1 MLALIEQIYACAD
14 DPTRWEGTLE
24 SIAHVTGADSL
35 ALFARLPDTV
45 VLAKTGIR
53 DDAWQEFVDYYAS
66 INPIAPRCDKA
77 FGADRVRDAQLVLS
91 EQELESTEFYNDFFK
106 PNGMHYTVGVSV
118 AVGDGLP
125 LADFSSQRSK
135 QRGAFSENAVRQ
147 WEVLTPHLRR
157 ALSISRTMK
166 SLRDTVNG
174 LDTALS
180 CYDHVI
186 FAVGPTGNVVFQSAA
201 AESMLQEST
210 AVRVVEGKLKLESVE
225 ENDRL
230 QHLIHGVAELGLV
243 DGRAGGGAMQVPRH
257 GKQPLDVVVSPLRG
271 DDLLGY
277 RKIAAVVTVNDVH
290 RMPVTRTHLM
300 RSLFRLSPVEL
311 RVADMLLAGK
321 ETREVAEHMNISF
334 ETVRFHVKRV
344 LAKTGSKRQTELVR
358 RMMSLPGLPG

>member
-14 DPTRWEGTLE
+14 DPSRWEGTLE
-24 SIAHVTGADSL
+24 SIAHMTGADSL

-53 DDAWQEFVDYYAS
+53 DDAWQEFVEYYAG
-66 INPIAPRCDKA
+66 INPIAPRCDVA
-77 FGADRVRDAQLVLS
+77 FGADTIRDARLVIT
-91 EQELESTEFYNDFFK
+91 EKELEATEFYNDFFK
-106 PNGMHYTVGVSV
+106 PNAMHHVVGVSV
-118 AVGDGLP
+118 KVGEGMP

-135 QRGAFSENAVRQ
+135 QRGAFSDNTVAQ

-166 SLRDTVNG
+166 SLRDTVGG

-201 AESMLQEST
+201 AETMLQEGS
-210 AVRVVEGKLKLESVE
+210 ALRVVAGKLHLDTTEA
-225 ENDRL
+225 NDRL

-243 DGRAGGGAMQVPRH
+243 DGRAAGGAMQVPRQ
-257 GKQPLDVVVSPLRG
+257 GKQPLDVVVSPLRS

-290 RMPVTRTHLM
+290 RMPATRTHLM

-311 RVADMLLAGK
+311 RVADMLLAGM
-321 ETREVAEHMNISF
+321 ETREVAEHMGISF